1 VARLTGMASSLHT
14 LELRIQALEA
24 RLGEIET
31 GYGSSIYDLRR
42 SSVRT
47 DLRLERLLDHFGVPD
62 VTEDDVDRVLDEV
75 EDGEDPG
82 R

>member
-1 VARLTGMASSLHT
+1 MASSLHT

-31 GYGSSIYDLRR
+31 GYGSSLYDLRR

-47 DLRLERLLDHFGVPD
+47 DLRLARLLDHFGVPD
-62 VTEDDVDRVLDEV
+62 VTDAEVDQVLDEV
-75 EDGEDPG
+75 EDSDPAEE
-82 R
+82 